1 MTDDIS
7 NVVIHTPGRIMFGV
21 RVSESELREK
31 IKTQRAFNPDVL
43 ESHPPVIFPVEISN
57 NNIDSYYTIMDEST
71 LRNFAEDAEVGVSVQ
86 DSHDT
91 RSLGFGHSLSGR
103 LIEEREGDQLRLRVE
118 SEFYTVPGLSVRDG
132 KKSDD
137 YILGLSAG
145 IYRDFS
151 VGFHLGEDGMIRCN
165 ICGNDMMEWWG
176 DCTHWPGERYTVP
189 LNPDVPDGP
198 TVEKIALGVVE
209 GARLSEYSPVY
220 DGATPGAG
228 VLKAERMIE
237 AGELDPRK
245 ARSLE
250 VMYRHRLPNVR
261 EYWSLQKENKMVE
274 VLKPT
279 RSQDDP
285 PVDDQVTVEE
295 ENEETDDQNP
305 ETDNVSQEAPE
316 DNDEQMF
323 ELDEDDED
331 EEDEEAPEEDE
342 SRAANDDATYYQTE
356 RKRLEGLGLR
366 IKDNPHRVAIA
377 LADKVLELRSK
388 VKTLEQEAAWGREYR
403 EAMIADALRE
413 GVRAQGENFDEEK
426 FEAFLRRESTTMEDI
441 RLMRDTWSAAG
452 DARFGQGRKTRERS
466 RAVPEPVDN
475 FDDAAFV
482 DQE

>member
-1 MTDDIS
+1 MANDIS
-7 NVVIHTPGRIMFGV
+7 NVVIHTPGRIMHGF
-21 RVSESELREK
+21 RVSEAELREK

-43 ESHPPVIFPVEISN
+43 ESNPPVIFPVEISN
-57 NNIDSYYTIMDEST
+57 NNVDSYYTIMAEST
-71 LRNFAEDAEVGVSVQ
+71 LRNFAEDADRGVSVQ

-103 LIEEREGDQLRLRVE
+103 LIEEVVGNELRLRVE

-137 YILGLSAG
+137 YILGLNAG

-151 VGFHLGEDGMIRCN
+151 VGFHLGDDGLIRCN
-165 ICGNDMMEWWG
+165 ICGNNMMEWWG

-189 LNPDVPDGP
+189 VDPDVPDGP

-228 VLKAERMIE
+228 VLKAERMID
-237 AGELDPRK
+237 AGELDARK

-295 ENEETDDQNP
+295 ENEETDDEQVSADLN
-305 ETDNVSQEAPE
+305 DNVSQEASS
-316 DNDEQMF
+316 DEPMF
-323 ELDEDDED
+323 EL
-331 EEDEEAPEEDE
+331 EEEETEEEEAPEEDE
-342 SRAANDDATYYQTE
+342 SRSIDDDSTYYQTE
-356 RKRLEGLGLR
+356 RARLEGLGLR

-388 VKTLEQEAAWGREYR
+388 VRTLETEAAWGREYR

-426 FEAFLRRESTTMEDI
+426 FEAFLRRDSTTMEDI

-466 RAVPEPVDN
+466 RTVPEPVDN
-475 FDDAAFV
+475 FDEAAFV